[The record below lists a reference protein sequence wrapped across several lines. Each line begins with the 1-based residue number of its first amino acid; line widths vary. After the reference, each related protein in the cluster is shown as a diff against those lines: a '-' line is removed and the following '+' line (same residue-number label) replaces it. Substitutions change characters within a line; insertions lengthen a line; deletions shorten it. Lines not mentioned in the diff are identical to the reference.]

1 MVEIKTKQLRKDLE
15 RTNKVIAQMK
25 NTNLSS
31 IPVQQRPG
39 PNESLKARAKRLYGG
54 RTIKEKLN
62 PFDQQSKT
70 KRKYTRDQALKGN
83 FNWKDSLRTTA
94 KIAAY
99 LFTGGRIAKG
109 MQETAA
115 NAGKI

>member
-1 MVEIKTKQLRKDLE
+1 MENTRMRKDLE
-15 RTNKVIAQMK
+15 KTNKVIAQMK
-25 NTNLSS
+25 NTNFSS

-83 FNWKDSLRTTA
+83 FNWKDSLRTSA
-94 KIAAY
+94 KIGLY
-99 LFTGGRIAKG
+99 LLTGGRIAKN